1 VIKPVPLFIRFRED
15 QINNVEF
22 NCLIP
27 PGDKYQSNNRPGVL
41 ASNLANANLQS
52 MHTRI
57 NSALSSLYEL
67 MSRHNG
73 DFYLS
78 SWTNIYVSSP
88 WVFHPYKPPLH
99 ALCYSNVHR
108 VCSFGKEKNDYHGI
122 DHYSKNTSYH
132 INRYPQH
139 TDIIGCITISS

>member
-1 VIKPVPLFIRFRED
+1 
-15 QINNVEF
+15 VEF

-27 PGDKYQSNNRPGVL
+27 PRDKYQSNNRPGVL
-41 ASNLANANLQS
+41 ASNLAKPSINAYTHKFSTLVTLRVN
-52 MHTRI
+52 
-57 NSALSSLYEL
+57 E
-67 MSRHNG
+67 SRHNG